1 MLSMCKYSKFW
12 KESEITKYRILK
24 YIGPLKCK
32 MAQILEKIESLKML
46 ILIIDQLV
54 FSKNDIDVL

>member
-1 MLSMCKYSKFW
+1 
-12 KESEITKYRILK
+12 
-24 YIGPLKCK
+24 

>member
-1 MLSMCKYSKFW
+1 
-12 KESEITKYRILK
+12 
-24 YIGPLKCK
+24 
-32 MAQILEKIESLKML
+32 MAQIIEKIESLKMF

>member
-1 MLSMCKYSKFW
+1 
-12 KESEITKYRILK
+12 
-24 YIGPLKCK
+24 
-32 MAQILEKIESLKML
+32 MAQIIEKIESLKML